1 MMLSLALS
9 FREVI
14 VSRVLRLGRGS
25 ARRVRGIKWTA
36 RQIIGLV
43 LLIAIFAGGCIE
55 IALWLNTHPI
65 PE

>member
-1 MMLSLALS
+1 VGRAL
-9 FREVI
+9 
-14 VSRVLRLGRGS
+14 RVGKGS
-25 ARRVRGIKWTA
+25 AKRVREIKWTA

-43 LLIAIFAGGCIE
+43 LLIAICAGGCIE